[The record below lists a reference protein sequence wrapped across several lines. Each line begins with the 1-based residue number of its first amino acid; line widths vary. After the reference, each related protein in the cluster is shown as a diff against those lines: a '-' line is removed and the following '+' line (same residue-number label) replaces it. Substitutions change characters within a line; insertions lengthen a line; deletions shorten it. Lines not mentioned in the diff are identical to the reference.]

1 MDKRLLQIA
10 DFKVK
15 PGKRNYH
22 YAALATI
29 DENGKPYVRLRSP
42 TVQRTVTDLRKELD
56 VMLESSRS
64 RLSPEEIKE
73 IISLD
78 KENHAII
85 DQREELILFMEELGN
100 PDHIK
105 RTLSNLNLTKQGVL
119 VCLEAE
125 IVMYQGRFSNPRLKN
140 GNDAIIKCK
149 LEEIYEKDHP
159 YFIYR
164 KNRYMIQLA
173 SFHLASF
180 KPEEREKRFDESVPT
195 MFTLRAVDIEDFN
208 HRFEH
213 PIDIPLDKR
222 LDNPEQASNFI
233 NNNSCGVIASVDHEK
248 NEITA
253 IPVESFS
260 IPDLGEGVFIQID
273 VTQELGK
280 KMFERIKTNLMNHN
294 DPYLSYTIPTMGMGA
309 ELGLAYEG
317 KVKINEELIEKA
329 IKFHSPIKGT
339 KIVYLDPQRIT
350 DISTPQTR
358 RGRIIYSHF
367 KEIGWN

>member
-15 PGKRNYH
+15 PGKKNYH

-29 DENGKPYVRLRSP
+29 DENGRPYVRLRSP
-42 TVQRTVTDLRKELD
+42 TVQRTVADLRKELD
-56 VMLESSRS
+56 IMLESSHS
-64 RLSPEEIKE
+64 RLSTEEINE

-78 KENHAII
+78 KENQAII

-105 RTLSNLNLTKQGVL
+105 RTLSNLSLTKQGVL

-125 IVMYQGRFSNPRLKN
+125 IVMHQGRFSNPRLKN
-140 GNDAIIKCK
+140 GIDAIVMCK

-159 YFIYR
+159 YFLYR
-164 KNRYMIQLA
+164 KARYMIQLA

-180 KPEEREKRFDESVPT
+180 KPEEREKRFDESIPT
-195 MFTLRAVDIEDFN
+195 MFTLRAVNIEDFK

-213 PIDIPLDKR
+213 PIDIPVDQR
-222 LDNPEQASNFI
+222 LDNPEQASNFV
-233 NNNSCGVIASVDHEK
+233 NSNSCGVIASIDHEK
-248 NEITA
+248 NEVTA

-260 IPDLGEGVFIQID
+260 ILDLGEGVFIEID
-273 VTQELGK
+273 VTQELGR
-280 KMFERIKTNLMNHN
+280 KMYERINTNFFKYN

-317 KVKINEELIEKA
+317 KVRINGEFIEKA
-329 IKFHSPIKGT
+329 IKLHPPLKGT

-367 KEIGWN
+367 KEISWK